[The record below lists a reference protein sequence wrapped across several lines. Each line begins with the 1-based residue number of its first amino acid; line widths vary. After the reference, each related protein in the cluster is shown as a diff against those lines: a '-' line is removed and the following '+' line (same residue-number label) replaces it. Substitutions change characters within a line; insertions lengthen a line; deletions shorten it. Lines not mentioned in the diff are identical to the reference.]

1 MSGEQFKSAA
11 QGFITLATYG
21 VGMFIGFTISGPIV
35 DHWQT
40 SPTTH
45 NWQTIWLIPGGIAA
59 GVLILFLLFFKDK
72 NQMQTKTGL
81 DIEEPDAQVQ
91 I

>member
-1 MSGEQFKSAA
+1 M
-11 QGFITLATYG
+11 L
-21 VGMFIGFTISGPIV
+21 IGFYLSGPIV

-40 SPTTH
+40 SPTSH
-45 NWQTIWLIPGGIAA
+45 DWKNIWLIPGGIAA
-59 GVLILFLLFFKDK
+59 AVLILFLLFFTDT
-72 NQMQTKTGL
+72 NQIQTKPGL